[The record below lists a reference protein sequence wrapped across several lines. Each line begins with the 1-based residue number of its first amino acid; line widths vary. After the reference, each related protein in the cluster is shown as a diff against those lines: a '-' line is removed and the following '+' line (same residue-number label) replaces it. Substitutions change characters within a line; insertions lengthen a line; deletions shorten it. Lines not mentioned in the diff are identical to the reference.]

1 MSKEIKM
8 DPAFLG
14 NKRAKTQ
21 KQKKPTGNELKK
33 ALLESLS
40 SPDILAG
47 LESVTPEKTDASNV
61 TVKSSDKS
69 TDTPKTTYGCL
80 KNGSLPTLRQ
90 LKRSSNTV
98 KQYASF
104 GKSKGTVRVLIK
116 DREMYAKIE
125 RDKKK
130 IDKRTMPEI
139 REYLRKRGLY
149 KIGSSAPDDI
159 LREIYKNAILTGDI
173 ENNNSS
179 TLMHNFLN
187 DK

>member
-8 DPAFLG
+8 DPVFLG
-14 NKRAKTQ
+14 NKRSKTQ
-21 KQKKPTGNELKK
+21 KQKRPSGSELKR

-40 SPDILAG
+40 SPDLLEG
-47 LESVTPEKTDASNV
+47 LESVSHETKAEASNV
-61 TVKSSDKS
+61 TSDEI
-69 TDTPKTTYGCL
+69 PKTYGCL
-80 KNGSLPTLRQ
+80 KNGSLPTFRQ
-90 LKRSSNTV
+90 LKRTSNTV

-116 DREMYAKIE
+116 DREMYAKID

-130 IDKRTMPEI
+130 IDKRTMPDI

-159 LREIYKNAILTGDI
+159 LREIYKNAILTGEV

-187 DK
+187 EK

>member
-1 MSKEIKM
+1 MNKSILV
-8 DPAFLG
+8 DPQFLG
-14 NKRAKTQ
+14 GKRTKSP
-21 KQKKPTGNELKK
+21 KQRTPSGSELKK
-33 ALLESLS
+33 ALLQSLS
-40 SPDILAG
+40 SPDLLDI
-47 LESVTPEKTDASNV
+47 EPVPEKSETEIKPQDA
-61 TVKSSDKS
+61 
-69 TDTPKTTYGCL
+69 KTAYGCL
-80 KNGSLPTLRQ
+80 KNGSLPTFRQ
-90 LKRSSNTV
+90 LKRSSNTI

-130 IDKRTMPEI
+130 IDKRSMSDI

-149 KIGSSAPDDI
+149 KVGSTAPDDI

-173 ENNNSS
+173 ENHNSS

-187 DK
+187 EK

>member
-21 KQKKPTGNELKK
+21 KKPSGSELKK
-33 ALLESLS
+33 ALLQSLS

-47 LESVTPEKTDASNV
+47 LEVTPEKTDASNV
-61 TVKSSDKS
+61 TSTEKSSDKS
-69 TDTPKTTYGCL
+69 TDTPKTSYGCL

>member
-8 DPAFLG
+8 DPVFLG

-21 KQKKPTGNELKK
+21 KQKKPSGSELKK

-40 SPDILAG
+40 SPDILEG
-47 LESVTPEKTDASNV
+47 LESVTPEKTEASNV
-61 TVKSSDKS
+61 T

-130 IDKRTMPEI
+130 IDKRTMPDI

-159 LREIYKNAILTGDI
+159 LREIYKNAILTGEV

>member
-8 DPAFLG
+8 DPVFLG
-14 NKRAKTQ
+14 NKRSKTQ
-21 KQKKPTGNELKK
+21 KQKKSSGSELKK

-40 SPDILAG
+40 SPDILEG
-47 LESVTPEKTDASNV
+47 LESVIPEKKTDASNV
-61 TVKSSDKS
+61 TS
-69 TDTPKTTYGCL
+69 TDIPKTNYGCL
-80 KNGSLPTLRQ
+80 KNGSLPTFRQ

-130 IDKRTMPEI
+130 IDKRTMPDI

-159 LREIYKNAILTGDI
+159 LREIYKNAILTGEV

>member
-8 DPAFLG
+8 DPVFLG

-21 KQKKPTGNELKK
+21 KQKKPSGIELKK

-40 SPDILAG
+40 SPDLLEG
-47 LESVTPEKTDASNV
+47 LESVSQEKKEASNV
-61 TVKSSDKS
+61 DEIPKS
-69 TDTPKTTYGCL
+69 TYGCL
-80 KNGSLPTLRQ
+80 KNGSLPTFRQ
-90 LKRSSNTV
+90 LKRTSNTV

-116 DREMYAKIE
+116 DREMYAKID

-130 IDKRTMPEI
+130 IDKRTMPDI

-159 LREIYKNAILTGDI
+159 LREIYKNAILTGEV

-187 DK
+187 EK

>member
-8 DPAFLG
+8 DPQFLG
-14 NKRAKTQ
+14 KRAKTQ
-21 KQKKPTGNELKK
+21 KQKKPSGSDLKK

-40 SPDILAG
+40 SPDILEG
-47 LESVTPEKTDASNV
+47 LDTLVPEKKTEEVAPMSNEK
-61 TVKSSDKS
+61 TSLKTS
-69 TDTPKTTYGCL
+69 TQTYGCL

-130 IDKRTMPEI
+130 IDKRTMPDI
-139 REYLRKRGLY
+139 RDYLRKRGLY
-149 KIGSSAPDDI
+149 KIGSTAPDDV
-159 LREIYKNAILTGDI
+159 LREIYKNAILTGEV
-173 ENNNSS
+173 ENHNSS

>member
-8 DPAFLG
+8 DVFLG
-14 NKRAKTQ
+14 GKRSKTQ
-21 KQKKPTGNELKK
+21 KQKKPSGSELKK

-40 SPDILAG
+40 SPDILEG
-47 LESVTPEKTDASNV
+47 LESVTPEKKADVASNP
-61 TVKSSDKS
+61 SISNQ
-69 TDTPKTTYGCL
+69 TYGCL

-90 LKRSSNTV
+90 LKRTSNTV

-104 GKSKGTVRVLIK
+104 GKSKGTVKVLIK
-116 DREMYAKIE
+116 DREMYAKID

-130 IDKRTMPEI
+130 IDKRTMPDI

-149 KIGSSAPDDI
+149 KIGSTAPDDI
-159 LREIYKNAILTGDI
+159 LREIYKNAMLTGEV

>member
-8 DPAFLG
+8 DPQFLG
-14 NKRAKTQ
+14 GKRAKTQ
-21 KQKKPTGNELKK
+21 KQKKPSGSELKK

-40 SPDILAG
+40 SPDILEG
-47 LESVTPEKTDASNV
+47 LEPTPEKKTESSASN
-61 TVKSSDKS
+61 
-69 TDTPKTTYGCL
+69 DTPKTTYGCL
-80 KNGSLPTLRQ
+80 KNGSLPTFRQ
-90 LKRSSNTV
+90 LKRTSNTV

-116 DREMYAKIE
+116 DREMYAKID

-130 IDKRTMPEI
+130 IDKRTMPDI

-159 LREIYKNAILTGDI
+159 LREIYKNAMLTGEV

>member
-21 KQKKPTGNELKK
+21 KQKKPSGSELKK

-47 LESVTPEKTDASNV
+47 LESVTPEKNTDVSNV
-61 TVKSSDKS
+61 TT

>member
-1 MSKEIKM
+1 MSKEINM
-8 DPAFLG
+8 DPQFLG
-14 NKRAKTQ
+14 GKRAKTQ
-21 KQKKPTGNELKK
+21 KQKKPSGSELKK

-40 SPDILAG
+40 SPDLLEG
-47 LESVTPEKTDASNV
+47 LETPPEKTE
-61 TVKSSDKS
+61 SSAANEP
-69 TDTPKTTYGCL
+69 PKTTYGCL
-80 KNGSLPTLRQ
+80 KNGSLPTFRQ
-90 LKRSSNTV
+90 LKRTSNTV

-116 DREMYAKIE
+116 DREMYAKID

-130 IDKRTMPEI
+130 IDKRTMPDI

-159 LREIYKNAILTGDI
+159 LREIYKNAMLTGEV

>member
-8 DPAFLG
+8 DPVFLG
-14 NKRAKTQ
+14 GKRAKTQ
-21 KQKKPTGNELKK
+21 KQKKPSGSELKK

-40 SPDILAG
+40 SPDILQG
-47 LESVTPEKTDASNV
+47 LESVALEKEVSVVASTLTPTS
-61 TVKSSDKS
+61 
-69 TDTPKTTYGCL
+69 YGCL

-90 LKRSSNTV
+90 LKRTTNTV

-116 DREMYAKIE
+116 DREMYAKID

-130 IDKRTMPEI
+130 IDKRTMSDI

-149 KIGSSAPDDI
+149 KVGSTAPDDV
-159 LREIYKNAILTGDI
+159 LRDIYKNAMLTGEV

-187 DK
+187 EK

>member
-8 DPAFLG
+8 DPVFLG

-21 KQKKPTGNELKK
+21 KQKKPSGSELKK

-40 SPDILAG
+40 SPDLLEG
-47 LESVTPEKTDASNV
+47 LESVSQEKKTEASNV
-61 TVKSSDKS
+61 TSNEI
-69 TDTPKTTYGCL
+69 PKTTYGCL

-90 LKRSSNTV
+90 LKRSNNTV

-116 DREMYAKIE
+116 DREMYAKID

-130 IDKRTMPEI
+130 IDKRTMPDI

-159 LREIYKNAILTGDI
+159 LREIYKNAILTGEV

-187 DK
+187 EK

>member
-1 MSKEIKM
+1 MNKTVLV
-8 DPAFLG
+8 DPQLLSG
-14 NKRAKTQ
+14 KRAKTL
-21 KQKKPTGNELKK
+21 KQKKPSGRELKK
-33 ALLESLS
+33 ALLQTLS
-40 SPDILAG
+40 SPDLLDI
-47 LESVTPEKTDASNV
+47 EPTPVVSDIKPMPVEHA
-61 TVKSSDKS
+61 KS
-69 TDTPKTTYGCL
+69 TYGCL

-90 LKRSSNTV
+90 LKRSSTTV

-130 IDKRTMPEI
+130 IDKRSMPDI

-149 KIGSSAPDDI
+149 KIGSTAPDDI

-173 ENNNSS
+173 ENHNSS
-179 TLMHNFLN
+179 MLMHNFLN
-187 DK
+187 EK

>member
-8 DPAFLG
+8 DPVFLG
-14 NKRAKTQ
+14 NKRVKTQ
-21 KQKKPTGNELKK
+21 KQKKPSGSELKK

-40 SPDILAG
+40 SPDLLTG
-47 LESVTPEKTDASNV
+47 LESVSQETKTSNV
-61 TVKSSDKS
+61 TSNEVS
-69 TDTPKTTYGCL
+69 KTTYGCL

-90 LKRSSNTV
+90 LKRSNNTV

-116 DREMYAKIE
+116 DREMYAKID

-130 IDKRTMPEI
+130 IDKRTMPDI

-159 LREIYKNAILTGDI
+159 LREIYKNAILTGEV